1 MLKASSREVSVQ
13 LSERLKDPYL
23 FRQQAFVAG
32 AWVDADERHHCR
44 VDPERCQR
52 SVRAAG

>member
-23 FRQQAFVAG
+23 FREQAFVAG
-32 AWVDADERHHCR
+32 AWVDADEGHHCR
-44 VDPERCQR
+44 VDPER
-52 SVRAAG
+52 